1 MKRRL
6 ADPES
11 VVMRSR
17 QAAFVA
23 VVIAAGLFPACKQAA
38 PAASHVSLSSVEPL
52 RSAFNTDSGKV
63 RAIFLAS
70 PT

>member
-1 MKRRL
+1 MN
-6 ADPES
+6 PETA
-11 VVMRSR
+11 VMRFR
-17 QAAFVA
+17 QVAPLA
-23 VVIAAGLFPACKQAA
+23 VVVVAGLFAACKQTA
-38 PAASHVSLSSVEPL
+38 PVASQVSLASVEPL

>member
-1 MKRRL
+1 MKRFL
-6 ADPES
+6 TDPETA
-11 VVMRSR
+11 VMRSR
-17 QAAFVA
+17 QVASLA
-23 VVIAAGLFPACKQAA
+23 VVLAAGLFAACKQAA
-38 PAASHVSLSSVEPL
+38 PAAAHVSLSSVEPL